1 MLFVLNFLIIYINYA
16 QTIDNPIILN
26 DKQYPF
32 VIPNS
37 NDNYDYVITS
47 GESLKINKES
57 GNIEKKNTN
66 FFSHEPLYC
75 YDNSNNNYIYESNNL
90 YYITNNPFI
99 NISSIVQNK
108 NPDSLKGNYTG
119 CIPQDNDFIMY
130 GYDSHDIIFL
140 SKS

>member
-16 QTIDNPIILN
+16 QTIDNLIILN

-57 GNIEKKNTN
+57 GNIEKKNTI

-90 YYITNNPFI
+90 YYITYNPFI
-99 NISSIVQNK
+99 K
-108 NPDSLKGNYTG
+108 
-119 CIPQDNDFIMY
+119 
-130 GYDSHDIIFL
+130 FL
-140 SKS
+140 QQFKIRILIL